1 MQRSPTYSR
10 VRLILGDQLN
20 INHSWFAQPDEDT
33 VYGIFETYSEATY
46 CEHHIQ
52 KITGFFLAM
61 RAFAEALRAGGHE
74 VHYRTLD
81 ETRKAGLNSI
91 TENVADLMQ
100 SVGAHEFEYQYPD
113 EWRLDQEL
121 LSFSEKVGGVV
132 FDTEHFLST
141 RDDVAQL
148 FEGKQT
154 YLMETFY
161 REMRRRHHVLMDANG
176 EPATGQWNY
185 DQENRGALPK
195 EISFPAASTF
205 VRDASDVVAMVERHG
220 IQTMGRMQDNVFT
233 YPVTRDECL
242 EALADFCTNRLPY
255 FGTYQDA
262 MTVHHPLLYHA
273 NLSFAMNT
281 KLLSPREV
289 IDAAIAAWRDDP
301 NGISFNQVEGFVRQI
316 IGWREYMRGVY
327 WAQMPEF
334 EHTNSLG
341 HEAKLPRWYWTGDT
355 KMNCL
360 SHAVNQS
367 LDLAY
372 AHHIQRLMITGN
384 FALILGAHPDEVDAW
399 YLGVYIDAIQW
410 VEITNTRG
418 MSQRADGG
426 LIATK
431 PYCSSANYINK
442 MSDYCKGC
450 HYDPKQ
456 RTGERACP
464 FNSLYWDFLDRH
476 RERFSGNF
484 RMKMM
489 YRAWERK
496 GSEEQVAILE
506 RAAWV
511 KEHVEEL

>member
-1 MQRSPTYSR
+1 MPYQRL
-10 VRLILGDQLN
+10 RLVLGDQLN
-20 INHSWFAQPDEDT
+20 EQHSWFQTVNEDT
-33 VYGIFETYSEATY
+33 VYCLFETHSEASY

-61 RAFAEALRAGGHE
+61 RAFGDRLRELGHR
-74 VHYRTLD
+74 VIYRNLD
-81 ETRKAGLNSI
+81 ETHSLGLESI
-91 TENVADLMQ
+91 TDCVNHFAKEQEIQV
-100 SVGAHEFEYQYPD
+100 FEYMLPD
-113 EWRLDQEL
+113 EYRLNEEL
-121 LSFSEKVGGVV
+121 KAYAEKVGGVAY
-132 FDTEHFLST
+132 DTEHFMSS
-141 RDDVAQL
+141 RDDVTKL
-148 FEGKQT
+148 FAGKQS
-154 YLMETFY
+154 YLMERFY
-161 REMRRRHHVLMDANG
+161 REMRRRHNVLMDPNG

-185 DQENRGALPK
+185 DQENRGGLPND
-195 EISFPAASTF
+195 ISFPAASVF
-205 VRDASDVVAMVERHG
+205 PRDATSIAELIERHG
-220 IQTMGRMQDNVFT
+220 IKTMGRMKDNHFT
-233 YPVTRDECL
+233 YPVTRAECR
-242 EALADFCTNRLPY
+242 EALEEFCTKRLRF

-262 MTVHHPLLYHA
+262 MTMHDPLLYHA

-281 KLLSPREV
+281 KLLTPREV
-289 IDAAIAAWRDDP
+289 IDRAIRAYQEDP
-301 NGISFNQVEGFVRQI
+301 EHISFNQVEGFVRQI

-327 WAQMPEF
+327 WDQMPGF
-334 EHTNSLG
+334 ETVNSLG
-341 HEAKLPRWYWTGDT
+341 HDLSLPKWYWTGKT

-384 FALILGAHPDEVDAW
+384 FALILGAHPDDVDAW

-426 LIATK
+426 LVATK

-442 MSDYCKGC
+442 MSDYCKSC
-450 HYDPKQ
+450 HYNHKK
-456 RTGERACP
+456 RVGEDACP

-476 RERFSGNF
+476 REKFESNF

-496 GSEEQVAILE
+496 DSEEQTAILE

-511 KEHVEEL
+511 KANREEL